1 MKLYFAP
8 MEGIT
13 SYIYRNI
20 HEEMFGGCDAYFAP
34 FINPSDQ
41 EKVSKK
47 GVKDILPEKN
57 TTASLK
63 IQVLTNNPV
72 SFLKFSDK
80 VKALGYN
87 EININ
92 LGCPAGT
99 VVKKGR
105 GSGFLR
111 DTDAMERFFDR
122 IFSESDMK
130 ISVKTRIGYS
140 CTDEAEALMK
150 IYNKYPLTS
159 LIIHPRTRDELY
171 SGSVHTD
178 VFEMCYNTS
187 KNDVCYNGDILTVE
201 DWKKTAL
208 AYPNLEGIMIGRGA
222 IRNPALFREI
232 RGGKP
237 LEAKELIEFSNR
249 LINDYNEI
257 FNTETFTVHK
267 LKEIWIYMIK
277 NFPEERKAEKAIR
290 KAKSLRDL
298 KDAIYSLPLDIPAN
312 AW

>member
-20 HEEMFGGCDAYFAP
+20 HAQMFGGCDAYFAP

-57 TTASLK
+57 TDINLK

-72 SFLKFSDK
+72 SFLKFADK
-80 VKALGYN
+80 VKALGYD

-111 DTDAMERFFDR
+111 DTDAMEEFFDK
-122 IFSESDMK
+122 IFTQSDMK

-140 CTDEAEALMK
+140 SPDEMESLMK
-150 IYNKYPLTS
+150 IYNKYPLTF
-159 LIIHPRTRDELY
+159 LTIHPRTREELY
-171 SGSVHTD
+171 TGSVHTD
-178 VFEMCYNTS
+178 IFEKCYNTS
-187 KNDVCYNGDILTVE
+187 KNTLCYNGDILTCSDYE
-201 DWKKTAL
+201 KIAAAFPK
-208 AYPNLEGIMIGRGA
+208 LEGVMIGRGA

-232 RGGKP
+232 RGGKR
-237 LEAKELIEFSNR
+237 LEAAELIEFSNR
-249 LINDYNEI
+249 LLKSYNEI

-267 LKEIWIYMIK
+267 LKEVWIYMMG
-277 NFPEERKAEKAIR
+277 NFPEEKKIEKAIR

-298 KDAIYSLPLDIPAN
+298 TGAIHSLPLDIPR
-312 AW
+312 